1 MDSTNPSLRHF
12 RKLLYGDTEPNE
24 LNEANET
31 IKIEIIS
38 DINLNDDSS
47 ITNWLASSSNAV
59 SDQCKPNNELSKLT
73 NYRIL

>member
-1 MDSTNPSLRHF
+1 MRDHGTRLPSFQSATSLRHF
-12 RKLLYGDTEPNE
+12 RKLLYGDMEPNE

-47 ITNWLASSSNAV
+47 ITN
-59 SDQCKPNNELSKLT
+59 
-73 NYRIL
+73 